1 MSSKDK
7 ITFTKDNLD
16 DYLKELA
23 KEYRKLGGKSMPAE
37 IILIGGA
44 SVLINYGFREMTT
57 DIDAVIQAASTMKE
71 AINHVGDRNNLPRG
85 WINEDFKKTK
95 SFSPKLIMYSTYYK
109 SFSEVL
115 QVRTIAAEYL
125 VAMKLMSGRQYK
137 NDLSDIIGI
146 LTEHKKLNK
155 EISMEQIRTAVE
167 NLYEA
172 WENIPQISQKFIEDV
187 MRSGD
192 FEAMQLEVSAE
203 EIKARESLVEFQD
216 NYPGAV
222 NKDNV
227 QNILEQLKKRKN

>member
-16 DYLKELA
+16 AYLKELA

-37 IILIGGA
+37 VVLIGGA

-71 AINHVGDRNNLPRG
+71 AINHVGDRNDLTRG
-85 WINEDFKKTK
+85 WINEDFKNTK
-95 SFSPKLIMYSTYYK
+95 SFSPKLLMYSTYYK
-109 SFSEVL
+109 SFYGVL

-125 VAMKLMSGRQYK
+125 IAMKLMSGRQYK

-146 LTEHKKLNK
+146 LAEHKKLKK
-155 EISMEQIRTAVE
+155 EISMEQIRIAVE

-172 WENIPQISQKFIEDV
+172 WENIPQISQEFIKDV
-187 MRSGD
+187 MQSGD

-203 EIKARESLVEFQD
+203 EVKARDSLIEFQD
-216 NYPGAV
+216 NNLGVV